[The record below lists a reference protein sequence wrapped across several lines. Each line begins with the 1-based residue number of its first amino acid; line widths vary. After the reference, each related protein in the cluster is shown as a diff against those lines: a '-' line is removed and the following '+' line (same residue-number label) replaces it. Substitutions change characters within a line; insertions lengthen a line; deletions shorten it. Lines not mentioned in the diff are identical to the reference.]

1 MGPARTSPFP
11 AAVPVRDASRLL
23 AALLTGL
30 LLGGCASVPTRGPVQ
45 QGGQSGFGAQD
56 GFVRVL
62 APPPSPG
69 AGAQD
74 VVLGFLRA
82 SANFEDGHAVAR
94 QYLTEEARTRWRPG
108 AEVRILDS
116 AEAYT
121 VEVGDAEATLRGRQ
135 VGQVDAAG
143 HYRPLRQPRDLSVPF
158 RLAREGG
165 EWRIAELPDGLHLP
179 RYEVDRVY
187 RAVNLY
193 FLDPGQDR
201 LVPDPVLLPVVGLPT
216 AVTTRLLEGP
226 GEELRAAV
234 TTAVPGQTR
243 LALAAVPVKDGV
255 AQVDLTRPAL
265 AAEPAARRAMSAQ
278 LVWTLRQLP
287 QVREVAIAVDGAP
300 LTEPVAGTPEPFSA
314 YDPAVLTYAPRPHLL
329 VEGRVGYLAGADFV
343 PLKGAAGSGRAPLR
357 HPAVSPDEQRVA
369 AIDPEGRRLYVGRVG
384 EGEPLAERLVGTA
397 LVAPSIDVTGTVWTV
412 ERGRRD
418 GVVWAVGPDD
428 ARPQEVALRPAPRES
443 VVTVRVSRDGTRIA
457 VVTRSGRRSQLQ
469 VGVVGRGDGALR
481 VQDLHPVAPDLVE
494 VRDVAWTD
502 ADELAVLARQE
513 GGVVQAYA
521 VPVDGLELDSL
532 GTVPDAVS
540 IAAAPRAGPLLETAD
555 GEIYEAGGRVWA
567 LRGRG
572 QDVFYPG

>member
-1 MGPARTSPFP
+1 MGDGRPRAGLRTRSLT
-11 AAVPVRDASRLL
+11 V
-23 AALLTGL
+23 LLTV
-30 LLGGCASVPTRGPVQ
+30 LLGGCASVPTQGPVQ
-45 QGGQSGFGAQD
+45 QGAQSGFGAQD

-69 AGAQD
+69 ASPQD
-74 VVLGFLRA
+74 VMLGFLRA
-82 SANFEDGHAVAR
+82 SANFEDGHTVAR

-108 AEVRILDS
+108 AGVRILDS

-121 VEVGDAEATLRGRQ
+121 VETRGGAATLRGRQ

-143 HYRPLRQPRDLSVPF
+143 HYRPLPEPVELSVPF
-158 RLAREGG
+158 GLVREGG
-165 EWRIAELPDGLHLP
+165 EWRIGELPDGLHLP

-187 RAVNLY
+187 RALNLY
-193 FLDPGQDR
+193 FLDPGQHR

-216 AVTTRLLEGP
+216 AVTSRLLEGP

-234 TTAVPGQTR
+234 TTAIPGSTR
-243 LALAAVPVKDGV
+243 LALAAVPVENGV
-255 AQVDLTRPAL
+255 AQVDLTAPAL

-278 LVWTLRQLP
+278 LAWTLSQLP
-287 QVREVAIAVDGAP
+287 QVREVRIAVDGAP
-300 LTEPVAGTPEPFSA
+300 LPGPAAATSEPFTA

-329 VEGRVGYLAGADFV
+329 AQGRVGYLTGADFV
-343 PLKGAAGSGRAPLR
+343 PLKGGAGSGRTPLR

-369 AIDPEGRRLYVGRVG
+369 ALDPEGDQLYVGRVG
-384 EGEPLAERLVGTA
+384 EGEALTQRLIGIGLT
-397 LVAPSIDVTGTVWTV
+397 APSIDVTGTVWTV
-412 ERGRRD
+412 ERGRDD
-418 GVVWAVGPDD
+418 GVVWAVSTNDG
-428 ARPQEVALRPAPRES
+428 RPQEVDLRPAPRGQ
-443 VVTVRVSRDGTRIA
+443 VLTVRASRDGARVA
-457 VVTRSGRRSQLQ
+457 VVTRAGRRSQLQ
-469 VGVVGRGDGALR
+469 VGVVVRGDGTPR

-521 VPVDGLELDSL
+521 LQVDGLQLESL

-540 IAAAPRAGPLLETAD
+540 IAAAPHAGPLLETDD
-555 GEIYEAGGRVWA
+555 GEIYEVGGRVWA